1 MFSLVESCGRS
12 WGRVNEHGFDFKAH
26 CVNDYAA
33 KIESAHELAS
43 HGTKQARKKGKTL
56 PQLLDRAAVGDKKA
70 GAEWLRAMSALG
82 GACAF
87 MLAICPRSSAYLVPV
102 SGKTKK
108 ERRLD
113 AEAASKPAPV
123 RITYPQ
129 FQHLKATDSRT
140 GRSGLALILRAA
152 RGRQGE
158 G

>member
-1 MFSLVESCGRS
+1 M
-12 WGRVNEHGFDFKAH
+12 NEHGFDFKAH